1 MLFYLQNSPAWL
13 RLVSKILLTTI
24 FTALSYTTAL
34 YLRFEGAPDEIFIAN
49 RFEVP
54 LLFLI
59 LYRLLAYAYWDINRA
74 YWRYISTHD
83 AVLILKA
90 HIVSS
95 LVFTATFGWFRFA
108 GYPRSVILIEL
119 TLSLLLVGGIRF
131 FARMYAEQAS
141 STLRRGNSNIRNVV
155 VLGAGDSGHLLV
167 KNLMDRRMAY
177 EPVAVLDDSKR
188 LIGTSVHG
196 VQVLGPISDLPNLVE
211 RHPEISAVILAI
223 PSLSTTRINQIDG
236 LCRANNLVLKRLQTF
251 EDLACLDV
259 SDDENEISIEGMLQ
273 RESNIEH
280 EEEIRTELSGKVVL
294 ITGAGGSIGSELV
307 RQVAPFEPKK
317 IILVDHSEFNLFS
330 IDREIKDKF
339 PNCIRVPMLSSIC
352 DATRMNSIF
361 SQYKPEVVFHAA
373 AYKHVPLM
381 ELNCYEAFKTNVIGT
396 RNVLEAA
403 ITSGTKR
410 FVLVSTDKA
419 VDPSSVMGA
428 SKRITEMLVQQSAF
442 EDSSMKTAAVRFGN
456 VINSAGS
463 VVPIFKQQIATGG
476 PLTVTH
482 PEMERYF
489 MSIREAVKLI
499 LTAGMLG
506 EAGEIFML
514 DMGTPIKIVDV
525 AKKMLA
531 LYGRKDIPIVFT
543 GIRPGEKLTEV
554 LFSFLEIQSSTRFE
568 KVNRVTRSTKSSLNI
583 SKEIKLILDRIE
595 TLKDQ
600 EIGSTLLTLAGK
612 EFLAEDSLPTEVS
625 NI

>member
-1 MLFYLQNSPAWL
+1 M
-13 RLVSKILLTTI
+13 LLTTA
-24 FTALSYTTAL
+24 FTILSYTAAL
-34 YLRFEGAPDEIFIAN
+34 YLRFEGDLTEIFAAN
-49 RFEVP
+49 RYEVP

-59 LYRLLAYAYWDINRA
+59 IYRLVAYAYWSINRA

-90 HIVSS
+90 HFTSS
-95 LVFTATFGWFRFA
+95 LLFTATFGWFRFTS
-108 GYPRSVILIEL
+108 YPRSVILIEL
-119 TLSLLLVGGIRF
+119 ALSLLLVGGIRF
-131 FARMYAEQAS
+131 LARSYAERARS
-141 STLRRGNSNIRNVV
+141 ITRRKDSNIRSVII
-155 VLGAGDSGHLLV
+155 LGAGDSGHLLV
-167 KNLMDRRMAY
+167 KNLKDSGMAY
-177 EPVAVLDDSKR
+177 DPVAVLDDSKR

-196 VQVLGPISDLPNLVE
+196 IPVLGPISSLASIVE
-211 RHPEISAVILAI
+211 KYPQVSAVILAI
-223 PSLSTTRINQIDG
+223 PSLSGHRTREIDG
-236 LCRANNLVLKRLQTF
+236 LCRTNNLVLKRLQTF
-251 EDLACLDV
+251 EDLACLDL
-259 SDDENEISIEGMLQ
+259 SDDDSEISIEGMLQ
-273 RESNIEH
+273 RESRIEH
-280 EEEIRTELSGKVVL
+280 EEEISSELKGKTVL
-294 ITGAGGSIGSELV
+294 VTGAGGSIGSELV
-307 RQVAPFEPKK
+307 RQISHFRPKK
-317 IILVDHSEFNLFS
+317 IILVEHSEYNLFS

-339 PNCIRVPMLSSIC
+339 PECIRVPMLSSIC
-352 DATRMNSIF
+352 DNLRMDSIF
-361 SQYKPEVVFHAA
+361 AQYKPDVVFHAA

-396 RNVLEAA
+396 KNVLEAS
-403 ITSGTKR
+403 IKHEVKR

-419 VDPSSVMGA
+419 VDPTSVMGA
-428 SKRITEMLVQQSAF
+428 SKRITEMLVQEAALN
-442 EDSSMKTAAVRFGN
+442 DSSMKTAVVRFGN

-506 EAGEIFML
+506 EDGEIFML
-514 DMGTPIKIVDV
+514 DMGNPIKIIDV

-554 LFSFLEIQSSTRFE
+554 LFSKLETQDSTRFE
-568 KVNRVTRSTKSSLNI
+568 KVNRVTRSSASSLDV
-583 SKEIKLILDRIE
+583 SKEIQSIQERIE
-595 TLKDQ
+595 SLRDQ
-600 EIGSTLLTLAGK
+600 EVGATLLKLAGK
-612 EFLAEDSLPTEVS
+612 ELLNEDSKRTEVS